1 MTIWTHFQVIRHLS
15 WQIDTYDTYFQ
26 QYIISKLYAVE
37 GMRYHSNIF
46 SAKVGTPFIPVVY
59 EEKMEGFIDMAG
71 LNEYSISLD
80 ELSFEKLEE
89 KFEKLN
95 SNYDEVKKM
104 FKDKLLTW
112 QKQALKTIELLGMY
126 K

>member
-1 MTIWTHFQVIRHLS
+1 MLR
-15 WQIDTYDTYFQ
+15 DNCDTYFQ

-46 SAKVGTPFIPVVY
+46 SAKVGIPFIPIVY
-59 EEKMEGFIDMAG
+59 EEKMEGFINISG
-71 LNEYSISLD
+71 LNSYSITLD

-95 SNYDEVKKM
+95 NNYDEVKSILTKM
-104 FKDKLLTW
+104 LPLYKKE
-112 QKQALKTIELLGMY
+112 AIKTIELLSRY